1 LEKSQPERDWSTVS
15 DIKSDS
21 EIEIEAAA
29 KPRRELVVELRKVP
43 QEGAE
48 IHAVLSDTGLHLEG
62 EDSFVLLP
70 GARFD
75 GRVDR
80 GDDESLHIVGTL
92 QATVRL
98 ECGRCLDA
106 FEHPAGANL
115 DLYFLPDDGTE
126 LAEQDVELKE
136 RDMVVGSYTG
146 GELDLGETL
155 REHVHLSIPL
165 KRLCRDEC
173 EGLCLTCGANRNHK
187 TCACP
192 ERADADPRLAGLAH
206 LFKRPSD

>member
-1 LEKSQPERDWSTVS
+1 MT
-15 DIKSDS
+15 DI
-21 EIEIEAAA
+21 ETETAG
-29 KPRRELVVELRKVP
+29 KPKHDLVIELRKVP
-43 QEGAE
+43 QDGAE
-48 IHAVLSDTGLHLEG
+48 IHAVLTDAGLHLEG
-62 EDSFVLLP
+62 EDSFALLP

-80 GDDESLHIVGTL
+80 GEDESLHIVGTL

-126 LAEQDVELKE
+126 LVEQDVELKE
-136 RDMVVGSYTG
+136 RDMVVGSYAGT
-146 GELDLGETL
+146 ELDLGETL
-155 REHVHLSIPL
+155 REHIHLSIPL
-165 KRLCRDEC
+165 KRLCREDC
-173 EGLCLTCGANRNHK
+173 QGLCTTCGANRNHT

-192 ERADADPRLAGLAH
+192 ERADADPRLAGLAD
-206 LFKRPSD
+206 LFKRRSD